1 MDNDFVP
8 TAQFAPQQQSVNH
21 DACRGRITAT
31 GQLDS
36 LDLRGGLDYQP

>member
-8 TAQFAPQQQSVNH
+8 TAQFAPQQQY